1 MFMKKFLFIVFVFFI
16 CGFSYGETLK
26 LAVLSYG
33 NPVEEYKRF
42 KILSDY
48 LTKTTNI
55 NVDIQIVKDINS
67 LFDMFKSNEAQ
78 MAVGCSVVYFELRK
92 KHNVEAVAV
101 LKINGKA
108 VENGVLITKSDSDI
122 SNINQIRGKKVVLGS
137 PICMSNCVMP
147 LYMLTLAGI
156 TQEDVPNIW
165 SAGTDKGAIITLLS
179 GLADVAGVR
188 EESLKGFEDRVKV
201 IAKSPSFPRHILMV
215 SKNIDKNIYVR
226 IEKAIFNM
234 DKEIVEKM
242 GIDGFVKPQ
251 NNMFEVIKKYKQ
263 IMQLFPFV
271 K

>member
-1 MFMKKFLFIVFVFFI
+1 MRFLFLIIFFVFNFAFAQTI
-16 CGFSYGETLK
+16 K

-33 NPVEEYKRF
+33 NPVEEYRRY

-48 LTKTTNI
+48 LSKKIDTK
-55 NVDIQIVKDINS
+55 VDIQIVKDINT
-67 LFDMFKSNEAQ
+67 LFDMFKSNQAH
-78 MAVGCSVVYFELRK
+78 MAIGCSVVYFELRK
-92 KHNVEAVAV
+92 KYNVEAVAV

-122 SNINQIRGKKVVLGS
+122 LNINQIKGRKVVLGS

-188 EESLKGFEDRVKV
+188 EESLTGFEGRVRV

-215 SKNIDKNIYVR
+215 SKNIDKKIYMQ
-226 IEKAIFNM
+226 IQKAIFDM
-234 DKEIVEKM
+234 DNQTVYKM

-251 NNMFEVIKKYKQ
+251 ENMFEVIKKYQQ
-263 IMQLFPFV
+263 ILNLFPFV
-271 K
+271 R

>member
-1 MFMKKFLFIVFVFFI
+1 MKKFFAMMLVVF
-16 CGFSYGETLK
+16 GFSFGEPLK

-33 NPVEEYKRF
+33 NPVDEYRRY

-48 LTKTTNI
+48 LTKNSGI
-55 NVDIQIVKDINS
+55 KIDIQIVKDINT
-67 LFDMFKSNEAQ
+67 LFDMFKNNQAH

-92 KHNVEAVAV
+92 NYNVEAVAV
-101 LKINGKA
+101 LKISGKA
-108 VENGVLITKSDSDI
+108 VENGVLITKRDSDI
-122 SNINQIRGKKVVLGS
+122 SSINQVRGKRIVLGS

-165 SAGTDKGAIITLLS
+165 SAGTDRGAIITLLS

-215 SKNIDKNIYVR
+215 SKNIDRNTYAE
-226 IEKAIFNM
+226 IEKAIFSM
-234 DKEIVEKM
+234 DREVVEKM
-242 GIDGFVKPQ
+242 GIDGFVRPQ
-251 NNMFEVIKKYKQ
+251 TNMFDVIRKYKQ
-263 IMQLFPFV
+263 IMRLFPFV
-271 K
+271 R

>member
-1 MFMKKFLFIVFVFFI
+1 MLVVFS
-16 CGFSYGETLK
+16 FSFGESLK

-33 NPVEEYKRF
+33 NPVEEYRRYKV
-42 KILSDY
+42 LSDY
-48 LTKTTNI
+48 LAKTTDINI
-55 NVDIQIVKDINS
+55 DIQIVKDINI
-67 LFDMFKSNEAQ
+67 LFDMFKSNQAQ

-92 KHNVEAVAV
+92 KYNVEAVAV

-108 VENGVLITKSDSDI
+108 VENGVLITRSDSDI
-122 SNINQIRGKKVVLGS
+122 SGINQVRGKKVVLGS

-215 SKNIDKNIYVR
+215 SKNIDRNTYAK
-226 IEKAIFNM
+226 IEMAIFSM
-234 DKEIVEKM
+234 DREAVEKM

-251 NNMFEVIKKYKQ
+251 ANMFEVIRKYKQ

-271 K
+271 R